1 MRVQERLKQYIEG
14 EIAAGNLHPGDRLPS
29 LRNLTEILGGSYV
42 TMRSAMEKLRKEH
55 VVVVNNTGSYLSGTN
70 KIRVRLNIIGSDL
83 SIESMKRLLN
93 KHLANTELYLD
104 LDIHENGEIQTLA
117 HLKKIRNSYSAALT
131 IDSAIHSSDDH
142 LPAASLKEF
151 SDYWK
156 HLSRLKISEGRNFE
170 FALPF
175 INGTAAMG
183 VNTKLME
190 KIGFDFRKITSD
202 FEWWEE
208 YVEKCRYHNLPPSI
222 LHWDRKHLFL
232 ITSFFRLLLSLCSY
246 SPEKYFGKEPLF
258 RTPGGRRFLKI
269 LSDVKF
275 VESPLPAS
283 TGFFRNE
290 TPFLFHIGT
299 WISVQN
305 KNPAYPGIAVDS
317 LEVIPYRNKNGS
329 VCYLKNCTVLEAW
342 FRETLVREERKR
354 VWNLMKIMT
363 SRDFQ
368 LDYCRETGQISS
380 LKDIYPTEYYWNR
393 DGRWNAFFPNPEDGL
408 LWQHQLF
415 NRNITGIL
423 STLLEM
429 YVFDHA
435 DADTILTQMDLK
447 KSFPKIN
454 K

>member
-1 MRVQERLKQYIEG
+1 MRVQERLKRYIEN

-29 LRNLTEILGGSYV
+29 LRSLSELLGGSYV
-42 TMRSAMEKLRKEH
+42 TMRSAMEKLQKEH

-70 KIRVRLNIIGSDL
+70 KIRIRLNIIGSDL
-83 SIESMKRLLN
+83 SVEAMRRLLN

-104 LDIHENGEIQTLA
+104 LDIHENGEIQTLE
-117 HLKKIRNSYSAALT
+117 HLKKIQSSYSAVLT
-131 IDSAIHSSDDH
+131 IDSPIHSSDDH

-151 SDYWK
+151 PDYEQ
-156 HLSRLKISEGRNFE
+156 HLSGLKIPEGRNFE

-175 INGTAAMG
+175 INETMAMG
-183 VNTKLME
+183 INTNLME
-190 KIGFDFRKITSD
+190 KIGFDHRKITSD
-202 FEWWEE
+202 FDWWEE
-208 YVEKCRYHNLPPSI
+208 YVEKCRCHNLPPSI

-232 ITSFFRLLLSLCSY
+232 ITIFFNLLLSLCSY

-269 LSDVKF
+269 LSDIRF
-275 VESPLPAS
+275 VESSLPAS

-290 TPFLFHIGT
+290 TPFLFQIGS
-299 WISVQN
+299 WITIQN
-305 KNPAYPGIAVDS
+305 NNSAYPGIAIDS
-317 LEVIPYRNKNGS
+317 LKVIPYRKKKGRNICLQS
-329 VCYLKNCTVLEAW
+329 CSILEIW

-368 LDYCRETGQISS
+368 LDYCRETGRISS
-380 LKDIYPTEYYWNR
+380 LRDIYPTEYYWNR
-393 DGRWNAFFPNPEDGL
+393 NGRWNAFFPDPEDQIL
-408 LWQHQLF
+408 YQQQLF
-415 NRNITGIL
+415 NRNISGII

-435 DADTILTQMDLK
+435 DTEAILTQLDLK